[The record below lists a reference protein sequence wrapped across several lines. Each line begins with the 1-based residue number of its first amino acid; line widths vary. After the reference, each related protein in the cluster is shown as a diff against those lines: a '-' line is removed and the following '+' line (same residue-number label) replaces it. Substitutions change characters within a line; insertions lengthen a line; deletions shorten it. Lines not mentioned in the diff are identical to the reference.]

1 MGHGSSSATL
11 IRLDQNDSFYFTGEI
26 VSGKV
31 GLNIMQG
38 TVETD
43 AIFITLTGEIGFTT
57 TVTVSNGKGLRTTRT
72 EYHHTP
78 FYSPAITFAQPECGQ
93 KELVFEQGYYWWPFQ
108 FQLPQYLPPT
118 TNKPLD
124 YPHLRYYLQVM
135 FDTSGYQLNRGG
147 AKRLTIYPR
156 VNLLQNPQCLQTTT
170 IANQNSKDIILKCT
184 SNKSGYVPGE
194 LIKVTLKI
202 KNTRNILIKHI
213 DVTMLQSCHIGE
225 TKHRLKIFETT
236 LPTILNLRDQNIKEN
251 FSILIPSIPI
261 PPSYQFQGGLR
272 KIVSVNIWYILRFT
286 VKAEGM
292 STNFNVD
299 IPITIGTDPKP
310 DLNQQQT
317 LYPVIMSYSSNPEQQ
332 MFNDHDL
339 PPDYDSVAKIL

>member
-43 AIFITLTGEIGFTT
+43 EIFIKLTGEIGFTIT
-57 TVTVSNGKGLRTTRT
+57 AFVAAGRGLTIETRC
-72 EYHHTP
+72 HDTP
-78 FYSPAITFAQPECGQ
+78 FYSLAITLARPECGQ

-108 FQLPQYLPPT
+108 FQVPHHLPPT

-135 FDTSGYQLNRGG
+135 IDKPWYKPDTKEIKS
-147 AKRLTIYPR
+147 LTIYPR

-170 IANQNSKDIILKCT
+170 IANQNSKDITLKCT
-184 SNKSGYVPGE
+184 LNKSGYVSGE
-194 LIKVTLKI
+194 LIKVKL
-202 KNTRNILIKHI
+202 NIQNPRKVLIKHI

-225 TKHRLKIFETT
+225 TKH
-236 LPTILNLRDQNIKEN
+236 
-251 FSILIPSIPI
+251 
-261 PPSYQFQGGLR
+261 
-272 KIVSVNIWYILRFT
+272 
-286 VKAEGM
+286 
-292 STNFNVD
+292 
-299 IPITIGTDPKP
+299 
-310 DLNQQQT
+310 
-317 LYPVIMSYSSNPEQQ
+317 
-332 MFNDHDL
+332 
-339 PPDYDSVAKIL
+339 